1 MSALNSAIT
10 QDAQGARIWPCLV
23 LAFLCCFLVKFIQ
36 AYLSHKNHS
45 LHVQKNH
52 LILGKQLAGTQLL
65 SRQSRQATAAAGG
78 LLIGIK
84 QLWRPATLWEL
95 GDVAG
100 PPPSSPSPSEQ
111 AGFRGIVRLD
121 FGLCTSVEAKHKL
134 GGGDGQCCVWP

>member
-1 MSALNSAIT
+1 M
-10 QDAQGARIWPCLV
+10 
-23 LAFLCCFLVKFIQ
+23 KFIQ

-100 PPPSSPSPSEQ
+100 PPPPAPHLLSRQGLGASSGWILGCAPLWRQSTSWGVGMGS
-111 AGFRGIVRLD
+111 AV
-121 FGLCTSVEAKHKL
+121 FGLDLDWVPLNASVPKKRQNSFSHQKN
-134 GGGDGQCCVWP
+134 G